1 MLPGE
6 VQAGCAAGREGFSRQ
21 QSLDRGAVEAERLTI
36 LVTFHV
42 PFSTVAVLRLVLAML
57 RWGLIRHAAPV
68 TLCDW
73 FRAGRRSYTGEIR
86 GGRAVLPDA

>member
-1 MLPGE
+1 
-6 VQAGCAAGREGFSRQ
+6 
-21 QSLDRGAVEAERLTI
+21 
-36 LVTFHV
+36 
-42 PFSTVAVLRLVLAML
+42 VLAML

-73 FRAGRRSYTGEIR
+73 FPAGRRGYTGEIR